1 MSKVRQTSWGCTPVF
16 AVDHVDD
23 RGELREAT
31 FFDRREAEAF
41 AAEQG
46 SGEHDP
52 PTAEREDDSWVQGVL
67 DAVGDVPR
75 QLAEASHS
83 GRR

>member
-1 MSKVRQTSWGCTPVF
+1 MSKVRQTYSGGLPLY
-16 AVDHVDD
+16 AVDYAED
-23 RGELREAT
+23 GELREAT

-46 SGEHDP
+46 SEEHDTP
-52 PTAEREDDSWVQGVL
+52 AAEPEDDSWVQGVL
-67 DAVGDVPR
+67 DAVADVPR
-75 QLAEASHS
+75 QLAEASRS